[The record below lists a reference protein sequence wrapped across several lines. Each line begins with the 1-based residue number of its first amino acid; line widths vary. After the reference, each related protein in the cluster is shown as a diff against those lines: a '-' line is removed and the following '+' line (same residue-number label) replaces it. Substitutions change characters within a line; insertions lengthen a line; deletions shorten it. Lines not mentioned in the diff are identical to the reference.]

1 MIDRH
6 SFEEIFK
13 AYQEARSYT
22 WNTTTNTTANK
33 YINSLNTVTSTTLD
47 CSGYIQPS
55 PTVQW
60 TMFTEAF
67 NKRKEITEEE
77 IIDLIKGDK

>member
-1 MIDRH
+1 MTDRY
-6 SFEEIFK
+6 SFDEIFK
-13 AYQEARSYT
+13 VYQEARYG
-22 WNTTTNTTANK
+22 WNMTTNTTTNK
-33 YINSLNTVTSTTLD
+33 YINSLNTVTSTISD

-55 PTVQW
+55 PTIQW
-60 TMFTEAF
+60 TMFAEAF